1 MLSSLELETV
11 LCPRCNKPFP
21 KKRYDLG
28 YRCCVN
34 CSTEKRKSYII
45 EGIGEGSDVYIQ
57 GHIVSQE
64 QAGSFER
71 GNQILHQSVRKVR
84 KLEPE
89 STPVDEDLGIKTP
102 DNQLKELFLES
113 ENEQDSND
121 TVVFEDEDIL
131 DVLMDQDDDENPEEE
146 DEEDLCQELKR
157 Y

>member
-1 MLSSLELETV
+1 M
-11 LCPRCNKPFP
+11 RN
-21 KKRYDLG
+21 DL
-28 YRCCVN
+28 
-34 CSTEKRKSYII
+34 
-45 EGIGEGSDVYIQ
+45 
-57 GHIVSQE
+57 
-64 QAGSFER
+64 F
-71 GNQILHQSVRKVR
+71 
-84 KLEPE
+84 
-89 STPVDEDLGIKTP
+89 DEDLEIKTP